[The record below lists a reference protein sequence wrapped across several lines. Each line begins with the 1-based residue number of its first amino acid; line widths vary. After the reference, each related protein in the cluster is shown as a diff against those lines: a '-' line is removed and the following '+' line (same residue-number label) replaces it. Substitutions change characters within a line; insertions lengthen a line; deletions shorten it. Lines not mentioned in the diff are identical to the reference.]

1 MHARTIL
8 IALDSV
14 GIDPLGHDRSES
26 VYGQSRFLFPRGSSG
41 EVVSLP
47 AAPRPGILVETDV
60 TDGAEHGAIEC
71 AITYTSIFSG
81 QSAVREHGLMRGL
94 GLKDRLLEQI
104 VSRDNLFRR
113 FDRCCLANAI
123 FPAHVAFLGNSYA
136 QTLVP
141 HFLREAIEGRLKFD
155 GNPVAFKGP
164 GKNGFAEL
172 FTLAEINQ
180 NIFVY
185 AAREA
190 GVRLRTWDDV
200 RRGEALTSSMTH
212 ELESRFDMSFFDQAP
227 LPARSPE
234 EGRRRG
240 NPCRGLAADH
250 EFTFY
255 KYQIADLVSHTGRIE
270 LARDVFAV
278 IERFV
283 GSVLKGAEV
292 STTVIVTS
300 DHGHLEQLAS
310 SRGHPKS
317 KVPTWYFGPEPER
330 CAALLSRPEGIFQVL
345 TADGEPRPPSRTASS
360 ATGLPPGR
368 RAP

>member
-1 MHARTIL
+1 MHASKIL

-14 GIDPLGHDRSES
+14 GIDPLGHNRSES
-26 VYGQSRFLFPRGSSG
+26 VYGQSRFLFPRGASS
-41 EVVSLP
+41 EVISLS

-60 TDGAEHGAIEC
+60 TGGSEHGAIEC

-81 QSAVREHGLMRGL
+81 QSAIREHGLMHGL
-94 GLKDRLLEQI
+94 GLKDRLLEQM

-141 HFLREAIEGRLKFD
+141 HFSREAIEGRLNFD
-155 GNPVAFKGP
+155 GKPVAFKGP
-164 GKNGFAEL
+164 EKNGFAEL

-190 GVRLRTWDDV
+190 DVRLRTWDDV
-200 RRGEALTSSMTH
+200 RRGDALSSSMTH

-234 EGRRRG
+234 DAAAILVR
-240 NPCRGLAADH
+240 LAAIHD
-250 EFTFY
+250 FTFY
-255 KYQIADLVSHTGRIE
+255 KYQIPDLVSHTGRIDQ
-270 LARDVFAV
+270 ARDVFSV

-283 GSVLKGAEV
+283 EAVLRGAED
-292 STTVIVTS
+292 STTVVVTS

-317 KVPTWYFGPEPER
+317 RVPTWYFGPEPER
-330 CAALLSRPEGIFQVL
+330 WAPRLSRPEGIFQVL
-345 TADGEPRPPSRTASS
+345 TAGGEPRRPSRTAGS
-360 ATGLPPGR
+360 ARGLLPDR